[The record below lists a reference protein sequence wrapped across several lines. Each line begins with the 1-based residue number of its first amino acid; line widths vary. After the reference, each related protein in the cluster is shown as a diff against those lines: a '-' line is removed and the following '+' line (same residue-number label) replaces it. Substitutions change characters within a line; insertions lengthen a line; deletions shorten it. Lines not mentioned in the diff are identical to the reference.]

1 MTDESFMAQALAEA
15 EKSLKRG
22 EVPVGAVVILE
33 GRIISRGHNMPISK
47 KDPTAHAEIIAIKKA
62 CQKLSNY
69 RLPACDLYVT
79 LEPCAMCMGA
89 AIQARIRRLVF
100 GAQDPKSGA
109 VKSIMDFPIERT
121 NHKMEVKG
129 GVMAEECSRV
139 LKKFFLDKRR

>member
-139 LKKFFLDKRR
+139 LKKFFLDKRH